1 MARLVWAIHVF
12 TIAPAK
18 KTRIADLSPLGSAT
32 LPPYLPSISRIA
44 SRRRA
49 ERAARH
55 LPRRKPRE
63 PDWTAIRAVW
73 VAGAMPLAEMARAHD
88 VPWQT
93 IKARA
98 RREAWPAPGS
108 APVSPVEAEP
118 TAQGKRASARQL
130 ASRLRDLIEREIAD
144 IEIEKS
150 GKRAAAD
157 QERAA
162 RRLASLVRSL
172 DKLNEIDHADKARR
186 DARAAA
192 RATQEEDHRAE
203 LESRLARLA
212 DVMAAEAGAA
222 GEPEPA

>member
-1 MARLVWAIHVF
+1 
-12 TIAPAK
+12 
-18 KTRIADLSPLGSAT
+18 
-32 LPPYLPSISRIA
+32 
-44 SRRRA
+44 
-49 ERAARH
+49 
-55 LPRRKPRE
+55 
-63 PDWTAIRAVW
+63 
-73 VAGAMPLAEMARAHD
+73 MARAHD

-98 RREAWPAPGS
+98 RQEEWPAPGS
-108 APVSPVEAEP
+108 APPLPPEVEVKTP
-118 TAQGKRASARQL
+118 PQGKRASAKQL

-150 GKRAAAD
+150 RKRAAAD

-212 DVMAAEAGAA
+212 DVLAAEAGAD
-222 GEPEPA
+222 GEPAPA

>member
-1 MARLVWAIHVF
+1 MAKA
-12 TIAPAK
+12 
-18 KTRIADLSPLGSAT
+18 
-32 LPPYLPSISRIA
+32 Y
-44 SRRRA
+44 
-49 ERAARH
+49 
-55 LPRRKPRE
+55 
-63 PDWTAIRAVW
+63 
-73 VAGAMPLAEMARAHD
+73 D

-98 RREAWPAPGS
+98 RREDWPAMGS
-108 APVSPVEAEP
+108 QPPPAVPAEKP
-118 TAQGKRASARQL
+118 AQGKRASARQL
-130 ASRLRDLIEREIAD
+130 ATRLRDLIEREIAD

-172 DKLNEIDHADKARR
+172 EKLNEIDHADKARR

-192 RATQEEDHRAE
+192 RQSEGEDHRAE

-212 DVMAAEAGAA
+212 GLLAAEASAA